1 MVSRRDMTVLAGVAL
16 ASVLVALLESLGGA
30 HTGLLHLAPALI
42 LLLPLLAGRY
52 VGESRIAALASS
64 VRPRAVRRPPA
75 RVEPR
80 LARAI
85 RALVARG
92 AQLLAASLA
101 ERGPPALAG
110 AR

>member
-1 MVSRRDMTVLAGVAL
+1 MVSRRDMAVLALVAL
-16 ASVLVALLESLGGA
+16 ASVLVALVESLGGA

-52 VGESRIAALASS
+52 VGETRIAALASS
-64 VRPRAVRRPPA
+64 ARPRVARRAPVRI
-75 RVEPR
+75 EPR
-80 LARAI
+80 LARAS

-92 AQLLAASLA
+92 TRLLAASLA
-101 ERGPPALAG
+101 ERGPPGPAP

>member
-1 MVSRRDMTVLAGVAL
+1 MVSRRDMAVLALVAL

-64 VRPRAVRRPPA
+64 ARPRVVRRAPL
-75 RVEPR
+75 RVDPR
-80 LARAI
+80 LPRATP
-85 RALVARG
+85 ALVARG
-92 AQLLAASLA
+92 ARLLGASLA
-101 ERGPPALAG
+101 ERGPPVTVP